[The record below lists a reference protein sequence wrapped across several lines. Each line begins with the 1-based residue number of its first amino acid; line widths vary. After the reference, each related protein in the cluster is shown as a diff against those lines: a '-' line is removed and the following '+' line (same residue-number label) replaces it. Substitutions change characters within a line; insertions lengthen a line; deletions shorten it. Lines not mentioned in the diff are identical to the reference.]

1 MNGGEFCC
9 AVNSGMTPLQAIQA
23 GTATAPQTLGLQAP
37 LSGQLKAECDA
48 DFIALSESS
57 LDDIGVMGKPEK
69 VLHVWKGGKMY
80 MADRKPVGILE

>member
-1 MNGGEFCC
+1 MLCCEFSYET
-9 AVNSGMTPLQAIQA
+9 ASSNSSRNSKRTTDTRL
-23 GTATAPQTLGLQAP
+23 TEAP
-37 LSGQLKAECDA
+37 LSGQLKAEYDA

-69 VLHVWKGGKMY
+69 VLHVRKGEKMY